1 MRPFLVLGDKGT
13 VRTLKQAGFETFNEF
28 FGIKHDDAAVDDIV
42 KAVKSYNGDMATDYE
57 TLKSK
62 LIHNRKRYFEFV
74 DEQKNLI

>member
-1 MRPFLVLGDKGT
+1 M
-13 VRTLKQAGFETFNEF
+13 
-28 FGIKHDDAAVDDIV
+28 DDIV